1 MAGSALE
8 YMAARLPHAQSYLRG
23 FILDDALFAS
33 MNTWELEQ
41 LPEEWDP
48 LDYSGVIPDS
58 RFVGVGK
65 RIVETTFRDAQA
77 SASSRR
83 LLVADHCV
91 DLQCPFFYFEVS
103 IQARDLC
110 DTK

>member
-8 YMAARLPHAQSYLRG
+8 YMAARLPHAQNYLRG
-23 FILDDALFAS
+23 FILDDALFAPL
-33 MNTWELEQ
+33 NNWER
-41 LPEEWDP
+41 LPVEWDP

-58 RFVGVGK
+58 RFVGVDK
-65 RIVETTFRDAQA
+65 RIVETMFRDAQA
-77 SASSRR
+77 STSSRR
-83 LLVADHCV
+83 LLVADKCV